1 MKTRK
6 TALLVVLAML
16 ISMLSAC
23 GNGNDNPTTD
33 PSGSQT
39 ETGSETTTETE
50 TDSEPETS
58 TTDDIKVITIA
69 EALDICSKLA
79 DGAVT
84 EERYYIRGK
93 VTKMI
98 KPQYGNM
105 IVSDG
110 TGEITVYGTYSAD
123 GSLTY
128 EQMTEKAFVGDEV
141 LLHCTLQNYN
151 GTSEVKNARLIEFEK
166 AEVIVDDSKYP
177 DMSVADIR
185 NAKEGTLAKVDGV
198 VAAITYANG
207 KVPSGVILVD
217 DTQSIY
223 VYDTNLAGQVK
234 VGNTITVLGSKTN
247 WILEGEVSNAQ
258 KFGYEGCCQ
267 LENVTLVSNDN
278 KVSDYNKSWIKE
290 STVKEIMDN
299 PKENN
304 ITTTIFKVNALVT
317 KADGKGFVNYYFND
331 LDGTTGSYVYT
342 QCNGSD
348 FAWLDQ
354 YDGKICTVYLMAINA
369 KSTSSACVYRFFPV
383 EVQDNGFT
391 FDKSTTAEHVVKYY
405 GVGQFASFYSGN
417 PELELLTSV
426 FSDLLGFKDAKLS
439 YTSDNTKVIDFKTS
453 GGKTVMNCLSTGS
466 ATVTVTGTYDG
477 KTYSEKVKISVEV
490 QNVEKY
496 DYLNIADAIKANV
509 GDEIT
514 VKGIV
519 GPSVVNK
526 TGFYLIDETGVIAV
540 LMDAEVL
547 ATLEIGQEVILK
559 GNRDLFNN
567 PEKGSSEHG
576 QTCITNCQ
584 VVTNN
589 YGKHDYSTATFV
601 KDFTLADF
609 YALDVTADKTTQV
622 YILKATVELV
632 ETNYYTSIKLTS
644 GSTTVSLYCSSA
656 GQYGFLKP
664 YAGQEVTIE
673 IAPCNWN
680 DKSYYAGCV
689 LAVYTEDGKVLNELN
704 FQN

>member
-23 GNGNDNPTTD
+23 GNPADNNPTTD

-39 ETGSETTTETE
+39 ETGSNV
-50 TDSEPETS
+50 DSETGSEP
-58 TTDDIKVITIA
+58 DIKVITIK

-79 DGAVT
+79 DGEVT

-110 TGEITVYGTYSAD
+110 TGEISVYGTYSAD
-123 GSLTY
+123 GSLSY

-141 LLHCTLQNYN
+141 LLHCTLQNYGGN
-151 GTSEVKNARLIEFEK
+151 AEVKNARLIEFDK
-166 AEVIVDDSKYP
+166 AEVIVDESKYP
-177 DMSVADIR
+177 DMSIANIR
-185 NAKEGTLAKVDGV
+185 KATEGTLAKVDGV

-247 WILEGEVSNAQ
+247 WILEGEVDNAK

-290 STVKEIMDN
+290 STVKEIMEN
-299 PKENN
+299 PKSNN

-317 KADGKGFVNYYFND
+317 KAEGKGFVNYYFND
-331 LDGTTGSYVYT
+331 LDGKTGSYVYT

-348 FAWLDQ
+348 FDWLDK
-354 YDGKICTVYLMAINA
+354 YDGKICTVYLMALNA
-369 KSTSSACVYRFFPV
+369 KSTSSDCIYRFFPV
-383 EVQDNGFT
+383 EVKDEGYT
-391 FDKSTTAEHVVKYY
+391 FDKSTTAEHIVKYY
-405 GVGQFASFYSGN
+405 GMGQFANSYSGN

-426 FSDLLGFKDAKLS
+426 SSDLLGFKDATLS
-439 YTSDNTKVIDFKTS
+439 YSSDNTKVIDFKTS
-453 GGKTVMNCLSTGS
+453 GGKVVMNCLSTGS

-477 KTYSEKVKISVEV
+477 KTYKETIKINVEV
-490 QNVEKY
+490 QNASNH
-496 DYLNIADAIKANV
+496 DYISIADAIKTNI
-509 GDEIT
+509 GDEVT

-519 GPSVVNK
+519 AASVVNK
-526 TGFYLIDETGVIAV
+526 CGFYLIDETGAIAV
-540 LMDAEVL
+540 LMDESVIS
-547 ATLEIGQEVILK
+547 TLELGQEVILK
-559 GNRDLFNN
+559 GKRDCFDN
-567 PEKGSSEHG
+567 PDKGGNAHG
-576 QTCITNCQ
+576 QTCITGCT
-584 VVTNN
+584 VVANN
-589 YGKHDYSTATFV
+589 YGKHDYSTKTF
-601 KDFTLADF
+601 KNDITLADF
-609 YALDVTADKTTQV
+609 YALDPTVDYTTQV
-622 YILKATVELV
+622 YVLKATVSLE
-632 ETNYYTSIKLTS
+632 ESAYYTNINLTS
-644 GSTTVSLYCSSA
+644 GDTKVRLYCSSA
-656 GQYGFLKP
+656 SQYNFLKAF
-664 YAGQEVTIE
+664 AGQEVTVE

-680 DKSYYAGCV
+680 DKTYYVGCV
-689 LAVYTEDGKVLNELN
+689 LSVITENGKVINNYN
-704 FQN
+704 FQD